1 MPNGEDP
8 QKYIAEL
15 EAKVAALTAELERLQ
30 AERPRVG
37 VESFASSFTTLLEGL
52 QAQAARPTPS
62 GIAAALRSID
72 VEVKGYVE
80 VQDNKTQLAMPRA
93 GETIEANSLSLLRL
107 SFVTVPT
114 PMQPAPTTFP
124 PPRPPE
130 RAVPVSEVSG
140 IGPAF
145 TQRLVVAQI
154 DTIEKLLTLDAER
167 LAQILRTT
175 SGRAASVLEAARRG
189 MRDRPRR
196 ST

>member
-52 QAQAARPTPS
+52 QAQATRPTPN

-80 VQDNKTQLAMPRA
+80 VQDDKTHLAMPRA
-93 GETIEANSLSLLRL
+93 GETVEANSLSLLRL

-114 PMQPAPTTFP
+114 PMQPAPTTVS

-130 RAVPVSEVSG
+130 RNVPVSEVSG

-145 TQRLVVAQI
+145 T
-154 DTIEKLLTLDAER
+154 
-167 LAQILRTT
+167 
-175 SGRAASVLEAARRG
+175 
-189 MRDRPRR
+189 
-196 ST
+196 